1 MGLFDKIFKKNK
13 DKSENN
19 LTVEQNTITPRDSI
33 AKPKTVD
40 KIGAKQKKD
49 ITFKV
54 AGVTFNGIQS
64 KIKAMVKEEKYSSD
78 PYEGLSNKE
87 ILEDYSDGD
96 KIYEVDIYGS
106 SEIKLVPDPQNKFD
120 PNAIKIVHEEIG
132 DIGYVPATN
141 CKRIKKVLESGY
153 SLEWKLIGGK
163 SKYIEYD
170 DEKDKDVVRTN
181 NDTYGIM
188 VTLTEI

>member
-1 MGLFDKIFKKNK
+1 MGFFDNIFKKK
-13 DKSENN
+13 DKSKPAEKVKEVQRVVNPIIK
-19 LTVEQNTITPRDSI
+19 EEI
-33 AKPKTVD
+33 AKPKP
-40 KIGAKQKKD
+40 KKD
-49 ITFKV
+49 ISFKI

-64 KIKAMVKEEKYSSD
+64 KIKSMVKEEKYSSE
-78 PYEGLSNKE
+78 PYDGLSNKE

-120 PNAIKIVHEEIG
+120 PNAIKVVHEEMG
-132 DIGYVPATN
+132 DIGYVPATS
-141 CKRIKKVLESGY
+141 CKRVKKVLDGEY
-153 SLEWKLIGGK
+153 SLNWKLIGGK

-170 DEKDKDVVRTN
+170 VEKDKDVVRTN

-188 VTLTEI
+188 ITLIET